1 MQIRSVRKVA
11 INQTDKQTNND
22 ENISSLAAVLNR
34 CLLDTTSTS
43 VYKNITVLIRSMS
56 VRRQNCTGTKRRV
69 VKQLQKIKVEQTMQP
84 GTNRPTT
91 ITAEQSLYLHQRT
104 VLQHVSLQRQGRC
117 QGVNTPT

>member
-43 VYKNITVLIRSMS
+43 VYKNITVLISSMS